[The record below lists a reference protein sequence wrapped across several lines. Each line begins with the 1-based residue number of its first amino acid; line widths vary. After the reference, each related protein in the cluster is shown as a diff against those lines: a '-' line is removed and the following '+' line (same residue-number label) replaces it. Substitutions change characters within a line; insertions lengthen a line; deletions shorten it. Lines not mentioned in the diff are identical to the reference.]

1 MKCIIMAGGKGTRL
15 WPISRR
21 DKPKQFQALVS
32 DKTMLQETYLRM
44 RQKFAIEDI
53 YVSTNDEYV
62 SEVAKELLELPAK
75 NIMGEPEARGSASSV
90 ALNAAVIAARH
101 KADEIIGL
109 FPSDHV
115 VKNPEL
121 FIKAINKGEEFLKT
135 HPDYIVAIGIA
146 PTHPE
151 TGFGYIQ
158 KGKLMPSQKAF
169 PIYKAKRF
177 VEKPDL
183 LTAQKYLTSGEF
195 FWNTAMYLFRA
206 DSMISKFSDFL
217 PDTYNRLKK
226 IQAVV
231 DTPKY
236 RNVLVKE
243 YTQMDKI
250 DVAYGIVENAA
261 NVAVLPLNL
270 GWSDVGSWAALKDNF
285 TDNTKDH
292 YVKGEHVDFGSK
304 NLLVYGSKKL
314 ITTVGLE
321 DIIIVDAEDV
331 TLICHRRN
339 STMIS
344 DVVKQLEAQ
353 GKVTLL

>member
-1 MKCIIMAGGKGTRL
+1 MAGGKGTRL

-21 DKPKQFQALVS
+21 SKPKQFQNLVS

-44 RQKFAIEDI
+44 RQKFTIEDI

-62 SEVAKELLELPAK
+62 GEVEKELLELPVK
-75 NIMGEPEARGSASSV
+75 NIIGEPDARGSASSV

-101 KADEIIGL
+101 GNKEVIGL
-109 FPSDHV
+109 FPSDHI

-121 FIKAINKGEEFLKT
+121 FIKAISKAEEFLAK
-135 HPDYIVAIGIA
+135 HPSYIITIGIA

-158 KGKLMPSQKAF
+158 NGKAMPSAKSF
-169 PIYKAKRF
+169 PIYKTKRF

-183 LTAQKYLTSGEF
+183 LTAQKYLDSGQF
-195 FWNTAMYLFRA
+195 FWNTAMYMFRA
-206 DSMISKFSDFL
+206 DAVINKFETFM
-217 PDTYNRLKK
+217 PDTFNRLKR
-226 IQAVV
+226 IQDTV
-231 DTPKY
+231 DTPQY
-236 RNVLVKE
+236 RKMLEKE
-243 YTQMDKI
+243 YAQMDKI
-250 DVAYGIVENAA
+250 DFAYGIVENDAK
-261 NVAVLPLNL
+261 VAVMPLKL

-285 TDNTKDH
+285 TENTKDH

-321 DIIIVDAEDV
+321 DIIIIDSEDV